1 MRLYILGGCLALINI
16 VLFVLM
22 GRDKSAARRGTR
34 RTPETTLLALAV
46 LGGSLGG
53 LLGMLLFRH
62 KTRKPAFRIGLPLIL
77 IVQLL
82 LAGWL
87 LKMG

>member
-1 MRLYILGGCLALINI
+1 MLYYIIGGYLALINI
-16 VLFVLM
+16 VLFVLF
-22 GRDKSAARRGTR
+22 GRDKTAAQKGAR
-34 RTPETTLLALAV
+34 RTPETTLLGLAV
-46 LGGSLGG
+46 IGGSLGG

-82 LAGWL
+82 LAGYL
-87 LKMG
+87 LNM